1 MRIDIISL
9 FPEMFEGPFG
19 QSIIKRAR
27 EKEIL
32 DIQITNF
39 REFAYDKHRQVDD
52 APFGGGSGMVL
63 KPEPL
68 FRAVKYIKENTEY
81 SSRKVIL
88 LCPSGKT
95 FTQKKA
101 KELAGFDQLI
111 FICGHYEGFDGRVA
125 DSLADEAIS
134 IGDYVLTGGELPAM
148 VITDA
153 VSRMLPGVLGSA
165 ESAPTDSFYDGL
177 LEFPQY
183 TRPREYH
190 DMVVPGIL
198 LSGNHAKIQAWR
210 RRQALE
216 MTFRQRPD
224 LLSQAAL
231 SEEEKNFIKDLQAQA
246 EKNKIDTDI

>member
-190 DMVVPGIL
+190 DMVVPEIL

>member
-68 FRAVKYIKENTEY
+68 FRTVKYIKENTEY
-81 SSRKVIL
+81 SSRRVIL

-95 FTQKKA
+95 FTQEKA
-101 KELAGFDQLI
+101 KELASFDQLI

-125 DSLADEAIS
+125 DSLADETIS

-190 DMVVPGIL
+190 DMVVPDIL

-224 LLSQAAL
+224 LLSKAVL
-231 SEEEKNFIKDLQAQA
+231 TKEEKLFIEDLRVQA
-246 EKNKIDTDI
+246 ENKIDTDI